1 MIFHELAQALDK
13 KVQTL
18 LSSGKTL
25 VRSSISGDELWDLY
39 LESIPTEHN
48 QIFRQRRYYDANYDK
63 NYIRRIGGLIAI
75 NNGQLESVWDINVD
89 SYFGP
94 VVEKLSEAVK
104 SAPIQSYFL
113 EKEPVAGHQP
123 SMDNYDESIV
133 WEHFYI
139 RLPKEFVKY
148 NRAEILGEQEATKQ
162 VLERSMNE
170 VDLND
175 LELVIDLI
183 QDNNLYRGI
192 EHLKTLQ
199 TWLEL
204 KLAYDQVE
212 NKDLWLWDTAFKY
225 GPRVRFRNTVIGT
238 LLTDLFEGV
247 DLERAVSAFE
257 TRVAPQNYKRTQA
270 LVTPRQIEE
279 AKAKLAELGYL
290 DSVHRQVATET
301 DIPAQHVL
309 FRTTETKNLNVFDE
323 LSDEMSKS
331 TAKID
336 IAKAKEVTMEEFLTS
351 LPDLSKVELLP
362 TNNLFKNQ
370 IALTKG
376 TNGPNMFAWDN
387 DLAWTYLNSD
397 TTDAIREK
405 VKAAGGNVTG
415 DVRFSLAWY
424 NHDDLDL
431 HALTPNGEIYYGR
444 KHVAGGHLDVD
455 MNAGRGTTRE
465 PVENI
470 VWANVSDM
478 PNGRYDIF
486 VDQFAQRENTGVGFQ
501 LQLEIQ
507 GQIRTFSYDQKVDHY
522 FRRHKL
528 ITFKKSGSTIE
539 IEHISELL
547 KEELITADAFVEV
560 KRLYTSPNHWTSQ
573 VGNKHYIFET
583 DDVEIAEPIRG
594 FFNEYLEPR
603 LVPHR
608 KVFELLGSRLKIS
621 ENLDNAVTGY
631 GFSTTSGEDFYVRL
645 THKTGQKL
653 LCKVHV

>member
-1 MIFHELAQALDK
+1 M
-13 KVQTL
+13 T
-18 LSSGKTL
+18 
-25 VRSSISGDELWDLY
+25 
-39 LESIPTEHN
+39 N
-48 QIFRQRRYYDANYDK
+48 
-63 NYIRRIGGLIAI
+63 
-75 NNGQLESVWDINVD
+75 
-89 SYFGP
+89 
-94 VVEKLSEAVK
+94 
-104 SAPIQSYFL
+104 
-113 EKEPVAGHQP
+113 
-123 SMDNYDESIV
+123 
-133 WEHFYI
+133 
-139 RLPKEFVKY
+139 
-148 NRAEILGEQEATKQ
+148 
-162 VLERSMNE
+162 
-170 VDLND
+170 
-175 LELVIDLI
+175 
-183 QDNNLYRGI
+183 
-192 EHLKTLQ
+192 
-199 TWLEL
+199 
-204 KLAYDQVE
+204 
-212 NKDLWLWDTAFKY
+212 
-225 GPRVRFRNTVIGT
+225 
-238 LLTDLFEGV
+238 
-247 DLERAVSAFE
+247 
-257 TRVAPQNYKRTQA
+257 
-270 LVTPRQIEE
+270 
-279 AKAKLAELGYL
+279 
-290 DSVHRQVATET
+290 
-301 DIPAQHVL
+301 
-309 FRTTETKNLNVFDE
+309 
-323 LSDEMSKS
+323 
-331 TAKID
+331 
-336 IAKAKEVTMEEFLTS
+336 LTS

-362 TNNLFKNQ
+362 TKHIFKNQ
-370 IALTKG
+370 VTLTKG
-376 TNGPNMFAWDN
+376 TGGQNMFAWDN
-387 DLAWTYLNSD
+387 DFAWTYLNSD

-405 VKAAGGNVTG
+405 VKAAGGNITG

-486 VDQFAQRENTGVGFQ
+486 VDQFAQRENTGLGFQ

-528 ITFKKSGSTIE
+528 VTFKKSGSSVE

-547 KEELITADAFVEV
+547 KEELVTADAFVEV
-560 KRLYTSPNHWTSQ
+560 KRLYTSPNYWTSQ

-583 DDVEIAEPIRG
+583 EDVEITEPIRG